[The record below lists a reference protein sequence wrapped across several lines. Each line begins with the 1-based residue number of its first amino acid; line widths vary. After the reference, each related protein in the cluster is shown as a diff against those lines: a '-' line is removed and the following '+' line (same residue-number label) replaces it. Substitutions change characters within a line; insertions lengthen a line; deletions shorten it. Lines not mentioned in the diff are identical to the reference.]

1 MIDEGDC
8 MSRDLIRI
16 KGGSDGFKL
25 LVDSSAELEDV
36 LAELHRKL
44 EEHPEFFP
52 KGTAFQ
58 LMTADLQ
65 KSVHNGLKDTLQG
78 MGLKVSDYV
87 QEQAAR
93 AKKGRLPEQKEMC
106 NKTQVDEALETGSQ
120 MSMKNNG
127 ESQQM
132 MTVINRTVR
141 NGEEINSLGSVMIC
155 GNVNPGAKIVA
166 VGSIDVRGKCRGIVH
181 AGAAGDYQAFV
192 VADRLM
198 PMQICIA
205 NLIARS
211 PDNPEASEY
220 AEKAYIKDG
229 QIIIEPIER

>member
-1 MIDEGDC
+1 
-8 MSRDLIRI
+8 MSRDLIKI
-16 KGGSDGFKL
+16 KGGARGFQL
-25 LVDSSAELEDV
+25 WVDSAAKLEELQT
-36 LAELHRKL
+36 ELQRKL
-44 EEHPEFFP
+44 TEHPEFFP
-52 KGTAFQ
+52 KGTEFQ
-58 LMTADLQ
+58 LVAADLD
-65 KSVHNGLKDTLQG
+65 KSVCNGLKDILLG
-78 MGLKVSDYV
+78 MGLKVADDLKG
-87 QEQAAR
+87 QESPALKAAKPSRKGLGKKPQADGANQ
-93 AKKGRLPEQKEMC
+93 AESKI
-106 NKTQVDEALETGSQ
+106 TA
-120 MSMKNNG
+120 NG
-127 ESQQM
+127 DSQQM

-141 NGEEINSLGSVMIC
+141 NGEEITSQGSVMIC

-181 AGAAGDYQAFV
+181 AGAAGDYNAFV

>member
-1 MIDEGDC
+1 
-8 MSRDLIRI
+8 MSRDLIKI
-16 KGGSDGFKL
+16 KGGTEGFKL
-25 LVDSSAELEDV
+25 LVDSSANLEDV
-36 LAELHRKL
+36 QDALDKKL
-44 EEHPEFFP
+44 REHPEFFP
-52 KGTAFQ
+52 EGTKFEIVA
-58 LMTADLQ
+58 ADLS
-65 KSVHNGLKDTLQG
+65 KSVRKGLGDMLG
-78 MGLKVSDYV
+78 SRGLKVAKEAAKEKTYS
-87 QEQAAR
+87 QEMSR
-93 AKKGRLPEQKEMC
+93 SLGG
-106 NKTQVDEALETGSQ
+106 NLETDANHSKEQVAAVSGD
-120 MSMKNNG
+120 
-127 ESQQM
+127 SQQL

-141 NGEEINSLGSVMIC
+141 NGEEINSPGSVMIC

-181 AGAAGDYQAFV
+181 AGVAGDYNAFV

>member
-1 MIDEGDC
+1 
-8 MSRDLIRI
+8 MSRDLVRI
-16 KGGSDGFKL
+16 KGGAKGFQL
-25 LVDSSAELEDV
+25 YVDSSAESEAV
-36 LAELHRKL
+36 RAELQRKL

-52 KGTAFQ
+52 KGTQFW
-58 LMTADLQ
+58 LMAKDLD
-65 KSVHNGLKDTLQG
+65 KSVYDCLKDILQG
-78 MGLKVSDYV
+78 MELGVMENARDKA
-87 QEQAAR
+87 EQALNTEAAGSGGSR
-93 AKKGRLPEQKEMC
+93 
-106 NKTQVDEALETGSQ
+106 NKLYSAASSRVSAEGDSR
-120 MSMKNNG
+120 
-127 ESQQM
+127 QM
-132 MTVINRTVR
+132 MTVVNRTVR
-141 NGEEINSLGSVMIC
+141 NGEEITSKGSVMIC

-166 VGSIDVRGKCRGIVH
+166 AGSIDVRGKCRGIVH

-211 PDNPEASEY
+211 PDNPEKSEY

>member
-1 MIDEGDC
+1 M
-8 MSRDLIRI
+8 
-16 KGGSDGFKL
+16 
-25 LVDSSAELEDV
+25 A
-36 LAELHRKL
+36 
-44 EEHPEFFP
+44 
-52 KGTAFQ
+52 
-58 LMTADLQ
+58 ADLS
-65 KSVHNGLKDTLQG
+65 KSVRNGLGDMLSSK
-78 MGLKVSDYV
+78 GLRVFKEAAKEKASSQEMLGSSGKRHA
-87 QEQAAR
+87 QEQAA
-93 AKKGRLPEQKEMC
+93 AVSG
-106 NKTQVDEALETGSQ
+106 D
-120 MSMKNNG
+120 
-127 ESQQM
+127 SQQL

-141 NGEEINSLGSVMIC
+141 NGEEINSPGSVMIC

-181 AGAAGDYQAFV
+181 AGATGDYQAFV

>member
-1 MIDEGDC
+1 

-25 LVDSSAELEDV
+25 LVDSSANLEEVQDA
-36 LAELHRKL
+36 LDKKL
-44 EEHPEFFP
+44 QEHPEFFP
-52 KGTAFQ
+52 EGTKFEIVA
-58 LMTADLQ
+58 ADLS
-65 KSVHNGLKDTLQG
+65 KSVRKGLGDMLSSKGLNVTAAEKKLSVDKQDGSVQFKAAVDVAASQVKGSIAENSAKGIQG
-78 MGLKVSDYV
+78 D
-87 QEQAAR
+87 
-93 AKKGRLPEQKEMC
+93 
-106 NKTQVDEALETGSQ
+106 
-120 MSMKNNG
+120 
-127 ESQQM
+127 SQQL

-141 NGEEINSLGSVMIC
+141 NGEEINSPGSVMIC
-155 GNVNPGAKIVA
+155 GNVNPGARIVA